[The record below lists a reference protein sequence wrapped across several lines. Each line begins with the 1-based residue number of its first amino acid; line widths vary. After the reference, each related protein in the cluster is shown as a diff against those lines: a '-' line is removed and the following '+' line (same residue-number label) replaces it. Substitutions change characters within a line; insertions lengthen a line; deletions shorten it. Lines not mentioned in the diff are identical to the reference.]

1 MKKLYTTPK
10 YKRHNSRIAKK
21 RLKNRLRRRR
31 KSKGFRYIRSR
42 EKIIS
47 DSIVKTY
54 THVNAPENFSMIEN
68 PEETVKFIDKLDK
81 LFNDREKTFVNL
93 EKVVN
98 LDYSAVTVLVSVMFI
113 FKAKGIKFN
122 GNFPKNQELGRLL
135 VDSGFFRY
143 LSRSVGDKVDYTLG
157 KPNQIFTR
165 ANKKVNSALSYLV
178 MAESSRTIWGSERTC
193 KGLHRILIE
202 LMQNTHNHAN
212 SEEEGSTHWWLSVN
226 HDKQNKKV
234 SFVFVDY
241 GIGIFESLKKKPKA
255 EKWANRIEKLK
266 QFFSSHGNPELLR
279 ALLEGEVH
287 MTVTGQHFRGK
298 GLPGI
303 KQVLERN
310 QISNLHVI
318 SNDVFANVEKSQYIT
333 LKSTLNGTFVYWE
346 LNQTN
351 ENLPWVTM

>member
-1 MKKLYTTPK
+1 
-10 YKRHNSRIAKK
+10 
-21 RLKNRLRRRR
+21 
-31 KSKGFRYIRSR
+31 
-42 EKIIS
+42 
-47 DSIVKTY
+47 
-54 THVNAPENFSMIEN
+54 
-68 PEETVKFIDKLDK
+68 
-81 LFNDREKTFVNL
+81 
-93 EKVVN
+93 
-98 LDYSAVTVLVSVMFI
+98 
-113 FKAKGIKFN
+113 
-122 GNFPKNQELGRLL
+122 
-135 VDSGFFRY
+135 
-143 LSRSVGDKVDYTLG
+143 
-157 KPNQIFTR
+157 
-165 ANKKVNSALSYLV
+165 
-178 MAESSRTIWGSERTC
+178 
-193 KGLHRILIE
+193 
-202 LMQNTHNHAN
+202 
-212 SEEEGSTHWWLSVN
+212 
-226 HDKQNKKV
+226 
-234 SFVFVDY
+234 VFVDY